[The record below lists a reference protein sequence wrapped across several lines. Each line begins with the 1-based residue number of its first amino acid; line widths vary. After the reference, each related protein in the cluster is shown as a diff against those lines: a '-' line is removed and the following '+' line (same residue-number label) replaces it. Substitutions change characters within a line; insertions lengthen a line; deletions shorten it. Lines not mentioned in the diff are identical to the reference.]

1 MARDAQSPNGRAMTE
16 RIFTPNPDQ
25 NLAFREALG
34 CFGTGV
40 TVVTTSAHDKPV
52 AITVNSFSS
61 VSLDP
66 PLVLWCLGKDSNRYD
81 AFSTTRHYSI
91 HVMAEEQ
98 QQQAINFARNGLD
111 FSHASWEADS
121 KGRPV
126 LAGCLARFDCQ
137 LFERHDAGDHL
148 ILVGEVEN
156 VMYRT
161 GKGLIFKRGQ
171 FGSFID
177 LL

>member
-1 MARDAQSPNGRAMTE
+1 MTE
-16 RIFTPNPDQ
+16 NTFTPTTDQ
-25 NLAFREALG
+25 SAAFREALG

-40 TVVTTSAHDKPV
+40 TVVTTNTAQGPR

-66 PLVLWCLGKDSNRYD
+66 PLVLWCLAKDSNRYD
-81 AFSTTRHYSI
+81 AFKDCRHYSI

-98 QQQAINFARNGLD
+98 QEQAVKFARNGED
-111 FSHASWEADS
+111 FSHADWVSDHI
-121 KGRPV
+121 GRPQ
-126 LAGCLARFDCQ
+126 LENCLARFDCH
-137 LFERHDAGDHL
+137 LHACHEAGDHL
-148 ILVGEVEN
+148 ILVGQVEK

-171 FGSFID
+171 FGGFAD

>member
-1 MARDAQSPNGRAMTE
+1 MTE
-16 RIFTPNPDQ
+16 NVFTPSPDQ
-25 NLAFREALG
+25 ALAFREALG

-40 TVVTTSAHDKPV
+40 TVVTTTMGDAPV

-66 PLVLWCLGKDSNRYD
+66 PLVLWCLGKDSNRFD
-81 AFSTTRHYSI
+81 AFHSADHYSI

-98 QQQAINFARNGLD
+98 QNQALRFARNGLD
-111 FSHASWEADS
+111 FSHADWAHDH
-121 KGRPV
+121 KRRPV
-126 LAGCLARFDCQ
+126 LSGCLARFDCK
-137 LFERHDAGDHL
+137 LFNRHDAGDHL

-156 VMYRT
+156 VMHRT